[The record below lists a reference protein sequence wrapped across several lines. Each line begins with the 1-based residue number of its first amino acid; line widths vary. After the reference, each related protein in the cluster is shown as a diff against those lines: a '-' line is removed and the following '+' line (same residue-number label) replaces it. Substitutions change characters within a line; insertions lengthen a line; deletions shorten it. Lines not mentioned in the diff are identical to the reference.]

1 MELQIGNRIAM
12 LRKAKGMTQEQLA
25 LELGVSAPAI
35 SKWETDTSYPDITL
49 LCPLARA
56 LETNVDTLLEYEEN
70 LSKEKVLE
78 YAEYIIKIKREQG
91 IEKAEGELQK
101 LLCRYP
107 NSIALKFYAVT
118 LLTSFEVYNEKLSE
132 DDRQKWCCQ
141 KKSLLQE
148 IYESKNIDYLEPVIS
163 SLASLELQGNHLDE
177 AEKLLKELPEPSDD
191 ATGLW
196 VQLYLKKGQKEKA
209 LEILQKRLYTLLS
222 QANTCL
228 LLMIEKTQSDEDK
241 IFELCSIYQK
251 LDEIIYGG
259 AGEYA
264 IVLAEVYGKMGHE
277 RAAADYLKLY
287 LESHAERFPRPNPL
301 LFSHAVKSANSERT
315 AIKETKEMMLRVI
328 MADDVLSG
336 LCDREEI
343 QDIIHK
349 WK

>member
-70 LSKEKVLE
+70 LSKEKVME
-78 YAEYIIKIKREQG
+78 YAEYIIKVKQEQG

-101 LLCRYP
+101 LLCQYP

-118 LLTSFEVYNEKLSE
+118 LLTNFEICNEKLSE
-132 DDRQKWCCQ
+132 DDRQKWYCQ
-141 KKSLLQE
+141 KKSLLKE
-148 IYESKNIDYLEPVIS
+148 IYESKNIDYFEPAIS
-163 SLASLELQGNHLDE
+163 ALASLELQSDHLDE

-196 VQLYLKKGQKEKA
+196 VKLYLKKGQKEKA
-209 LEILQKRLYTLLS
+209 LEILQKRLFTLLS

-228 LLMIEKTQSDEDK
+228 ILMIEKVQSDKDK

-259 AGEYA
+259 KGECA
-264 IVLAEVYGKMGHE
+264 IVLAEVYGKMGYDL
-277 RAAADYLKLY
+277 AAADYLRSY
-287 LESHAERFPRPNPL
+287 LQSHAERLPRPNPL
-301 LFSHAVKSANSERT
+301 LFSHAVRT
-315 AIKETKEMMLRVI
+315 ANFDQATMKETKEMMLRMI
-328 MADDVLSG
+328 MADDVLAG

-343 QDIIHK
+343 QEIIHK